1 MSEKNF
7 FVHIFGGMWRL
18 WDFLCRV
25 VINVVI
31 TVIVLLIVLGAFG
44 ARHVVIPSTAALVV
58 DLQGDLVEQFS
69 GDPTQRAM
77 NRLLGQKQQP
87 QTRLRDVVEAIDM
100 GRDDNRIKALVL
112 ETDEMEGAGMEQ
124 LQYIAHAVRDFEK
137 AGKTV
142 FTLGDSYDQ
151 AQYYLA
157 SNADVIFIHPQG
169 EVFLHGFGIYQP
181 YFKDAL
187 DKLGVDWNVFRVGKY
202 KSAVEPFIRNDMSP
216 EAREDYSDL
225 LGTLWAGYQMDVTRA
240 RKLPGDAIKDYIDGV
255 PANLAAVDGDGAKL
269 ALDAKLVDKIADHD
283 QMEDAVAKVVG
294 RANHS
299 FRGVEYRQY
308 LDAVDGDG
316 RGQTMGGNRVG
327 VVVAEGDIMNGDQ
340 PPGSIGGDSTS
351 ELIREARY
359 DDSIKA
365 VVLRVDS
372 PGGSSFASDLILREI
387 ELTKEA
393 GKPVVVSMGDVA
405 ASGGY
410 WISMA
415 GDKIYA
421 SPSTITGSI
430 GIFGMLPTFQDSLSK
445 IGVHTDGV
453 GTTKLSDAFDI
464 TRPMAPEMQQAFQL
478 SIDHGY
484 REFITKV
491 AKNRHMKVDD
501 VDAIAQGRVWAGSEA
516 KHLGL
521 VDAYGDMDDAVA
533 EAAKLADIG
542 SRYSVDY
549 IEKQP
554 SFFERVITS
563 MADDSDTALGGF
575 SLPGA
580 ATTAPWYA
588 RLMRLAGS
596 LSIFDDPR
604 GIYAYCFCDVH

>member
-7 FVHIFGGMWRL
+7 FVHIFGGMWRV
-18 WDFLCRV
+18 WDFLCRA
-25 VINVVI
+25 VINAVI
-31 TVIVLLIVLGAFG
+31 TVIVLLLMLGAFG
-44 ARHVVIPSTAALVV
+44 ARHIIMPSSAALVV
-58 DLQGDLVEQFS
+58 DLQGSLVEQFS
-69 GDPTQRAM
+69 GDPTERAI

-87 QTRLRDVVEAIDM
+87 QTRLRDVVGAIDKA
-100 GRDDNRIKALVL
+100 RDDGRIKALVL
-112 ETDEMEGAGMEQ
+112 ETDEMQGAGMEQ
-124 LQYIAHAVRDFEK
+124 LQYIAHALRDFEK
-137 AGKTV
+137 SGKPV
-142 FTLGDSYDQ
+142 YALGDSYDQ

-157 SNADVIFIHPQG
+157 SMADVVFIHPQG
-169 EVFLHGFGIYQP
+169 EVFLRGFGVYQP

-216 EAREDYSDL
+216 DAREDYTGL
-225 LGTLWAGYQMDVTRA
+225 LDSLWTDYQAQVTQA
-240 RKLPGDAIKDYIDGV
+240 RKLPGDSIKNYIDGL
-255 PANLAAVDGDGAKL
+255 PANLAAVGGDGAKL
-269 ALDAKLVDKIADHD
+269 ALDARLVDKIADHD
-283 QMEDAVAKVVG
+283 QMEDAVARVVG

-316 RGQTMGGNRVG
+316 HGPGASGGKVG
-327 VVVAEGDIMNGDQ
+327 VVVAEGDIMDGDQ

-365 VVLRVDS
+365 LVLRVDS

-421 SPSTITGSI
+421 SRSTITGSI

-453 GTTKLSDAFDI
+453 GTTKLSDAFDV
-464 TRPMAPEMQQAFQL
+464 TRPMAPEMKQAFQL
-478 SIDHGY
+478 TIDHGY
-484 REFITKV
+484 QEFITKV
-491 AKNRHMKVDD
+491 AKHRHMKVDD
-501 VDAIAQGRVWAGSEA
+501 VDAIAQGRVWAGSDA
-516 KHLGL
+516 KRLGL
-521 VDAYGDMDDAVA
+521 VDAYGDLDDAVA
-533 EAAKLADIG
+533 EAAKLADMG
-542 SRYSVDY
+542 NRYSVDY

-554 SFFERVITS
+554 SFLERALTS
-563 MADDSDTALGGF
+563 MADDSDTALSGF
-575 SLPGA
+575 RLPA
-580 ATTAPWYA
+580 AAALPPWYA
-588 RLMRLAGS
+588 GLMRLAGS
-596 LSIFDDPR
+596 LAVFDDPH
-604 GIYAYCFCDVH
+604 GIYAYCFCDVR